1 MATAVVVGVWSV
13 SAVLVVFVQGA
24 SRALAMLAADL
35 QPQCCADQGGLGL
48 VLLLGTSGVPAHLG
62 ITALQ

>member
-1 MATAVVVGVWSV
+1 M

-62 ITALQ
+62 IAALQ